1 MPQLAR
7 FSRFSLA
14 LILSA
19 GFGTTALAHDDATLD
34 AMPSPNGG
42 QVRMAGAYHFELV
55 VAKDSPTARE
65 NPVAVYL
72 TDHADQKLPAAGA
85 KGKVTLLSGKQKAE
99 ITLTPAGDNK
109 LTGQGIY
116 ASLPAMKAIV
126 AITFPDGRTEQARFT
141 PLMPRPLP
149 AGGAGHQGHHGH

>member
-1 MPQLAR
+1 MKKFTCFGLG
-7 FSRFSLA
+7 LA
-14 LILSA
+14 LLASL
-19 GFGTTALAHDDATLD
+19 GTPALAHDDATLD
-34 AMPSPNGG
+34 ALPSPNGG

-55 VAKDSPTARE
+55 VAKDSPTARA

-72 TDHADQKLPAAGA
+72 TDHADQKLPAAGT
-85 KGKVTLLSGKQKAE
+85 KGKVILLFGKQKTE
-99 ITLTPAGDNK
+99 IALTPAGDNK
-109 LTGQGIY
+109 LVGQGTY

-149 AGGAGHQGHHGH
+149 AGAAGHQGQHGH

>member
-1 MPQLAR
+1 MPQFIHFR
-7 FSRFSLA
+7 RFSLA

-19 GFGTTALAHDDATLD
+19 GFGTAALAHDAATLD
-34 AMPSPNGG
+34 AMSSPNGG

-55 VAKDSPTARE
+55 VAKNSPTARQ

-85 KGKVTLLSGKQKAE
+85 RGRVTLLVGREKTE
-99 ITLTPAGDNK
+99 IALTPAGDNK
-109 LTGQGIY
+109 LAGQGVY

-126 AITFPDGRTEQARFT
+126 AITFPDGHTEQARFT
-141 PLMPRPLP
+141 PLMPTKAPP
-149 AGGAGHQGHHGH
+149 ARGARHHGH